1 MNIRKKMCKNSPPKF
16 NSKTKSNQLV
26 KITSMYTHIVP
37 CMLFKEHSS
46 RVIHRK
52 VTIAVTAVWV
62 PLILIDC
69 PLFHFFYRWII
80 ILLGQ
85 RKRIKRRGRKKDLHQ
100 SNRTEDTKWKQPPSL
115 QNKEKQ
121 QTKHTLLWC

>member
-1 MNIRKKMCKNSPPKF
+1 MNIRKKMCTNSPPKF
-16 NSKTKSNQLV
+16 NSKTRSNQLV
-26 KITSMYTHIVP
+26 KITSVYTHIVP

-52 VTIAVTAVWV
+52 VTIAVTAAWV

-85 RKRIKRRGRKKDLHQ
+85 RKRIRRGRKKDLHQ
-100 SNRTEDTKWKQPPSL
+100 SNRREDTKQKQPPSV

-121 QTKHTLLWC
+121 QRKQTLLWC

>member
-1 MNIRKKMCKNSPPKF
+1 MNIWKKMCKNSPPKF

-26 KITSMYTHIVP
+26 KITSMHTHIVP

-69 PLFHFFYRWII
+69 PLFYFFYIYQKM
-80 ILLGQ
+80 ILCSTQKLVSQYFHISWTMKNLTISSFPQMRNFEMSQTIHLGE
-85 RKRIKRRGRKKDLHQ
+85 L
-100 SNRTEDTKWKQPPSL
+100 EL
-115 QNKEKQ
+115 
-121 QTKHTLLWC
+121 

>member
-1 MNIRKKMCKNSPPKF
+1 MNIWKKMCKNSPPKF

-26 KITSMYTHIVP
+26 KITSMHTHIVP

-69 PLFHFFYRWII
+69 PLFYFFYIYQKM
-80 ILLGQ
+80 ILCSTQKLVSQYFHISWTMKNLTISSFPQMRNFEMSQTVHLGE
-85 RKRIKRRGRKKDLHQ
+85 L
-100 SNRTEDTKWKQPPSL
+100 EL
-115 QNKEKQ
+115 
-121 QTKHTLLWC
+121 